1 MAQLW
6 RVFGG
11 MVPLF
16 LIIVLVAM
24 ITTYLVSRKRNFDT
38 KKRIV
43 NILFILSLIAIL
55 LVTVFPQTYGAEMPR
70 IVNYVPFIGMYN
82 ILFHSVDIIVP
93 ISNLGFN
100 ILLFVPF
107 GFFLSF
113 IKSSKKKSVFKII
126 LMGLFLSLCIEVI
139 QFVVPMG
146 RSADVDDL
154 ILNTVGTYLGHIIW
168 ILFYKFFDMFTLEET
183 ELKRLN

>member
-1 MAQLW
+1 
-6 RVFGG
+6 
-11 MVPLF
+11 
-16 LIIVLVAM
+16 
-24 ITTYLVSRKRNFDT
+24 
-38 KKRIV
+38 
-43 NILFILSLIAIL
+43 
-55 LVTVFPQTYGAEMPR
+55 MPR

-107 GFFLSF
+107 GFFLSL
-113 IKSSKKKSVFKII
+113 IMSSNKKSVFKII

-154 ILNTVGTYLGHIIW
+154 ILNTVGTYLGYIIG
-168 ILFYKFFDMFTLEET
+168 ILFYKFFNMFTLKET
-183 ELKRLN
+183 EIKHLS